1 MAGET
6 QAKKL
11 RLVVLVSGSGTN
23 LQAMIDRI
31 ADGRLHAEIA
41 AVISDNPD
49 AFGLER
55 AEKHGI
61 PAVVIDYS
69 KYSKKHLETIPW
81 EKLPENFDQIVQ
93 SQRLFPHLHGSKLR
107 ERLARMV
114 LAEQELVNI
123 IDSYK
128 PDYICLAGFMRLLSP
143 YFVRHYQETT
153 AEQNQGTDRN
163 LAGWRI
169 INIHPALLP
178 AFPGVNGYG
187 DTFEYGCR
195 FGGITVHFVDEGED
209 TGPIIGQAIYPI
221 WPRDS
226 LEEIKK
232 RGLSLEYELYSQCLN
247 WLAFGYVEIDQ
258 KQTERT
264 VFRITDP
271 GYKDFMSNLVA
282 LAMKI

>member
-55 AEKHGI
+55 AKKHGI

-69 KYSKKHLETIPW
+69 KYSKKHLENIPW
-81 EKLPENFDQIVQ
+81 EKLPEHFNQIVQ

-114 LAEQELVNI
+114 LAEQELVTI

-128 PDYICLAGFMRLLSP
+128 V
-143 YFVRHYQETT
+143 VRIPI
-153 AEQNQGTDRN
+153 D
-163 LAGWRI
+163 
-169 INIHPALLP
+169 
-178 AFPGVNGYG
+178 NGISQ
-187 DTFEYGCR
+187 FL
-195 FGGITVHFVDEGED
+195 ITRV
-209 TGPIIGQAIYPI
+209 
-221 WPRDS
+221 
-226 LEEIKK
+226 
-232 RGLSLEYELYSQCLN
+232 YSQDSYAQCTPSSHR
-247 WLAFGYVEIDQ
+247 F
-258 KQTERT
+258 
-264 VFRITDP
+264 
-271 GYKDFMSNLVA
+271 
-282 LAMKI
+282 